1 MWGHITDF
9 LILKVYKKINYK
21 KEGLYYQ
28 AVLRGIN
35 EIAKSFLVEKMAD
48 ALGCLGAY
56 LKRRAT
62 SVSCTIS
69 S

>member
-28 AVLRGIN
+28 VVLREIN
-35 EIAKSFLVEKMAD
+35 EIAKSFLVEKN
-48 ALGCLGAY
+48 G
-56 LKRRAT
+56 
-62 SVSCTIS
+62 
-69 S
+69 